1 MRCIWSNEI
10 RDLFYSLFLFFEEY
24 FLILGSLIK
33 NIISVKNLILII
45 GLLLLTSQLL
55 AQENSDSS
63 KAKKIEYAY
72 YPFAFYTPETQF
84 AFGVGGLAY
93 TRLGFERELQ
103 PSKLQASAYYTTNSQ
118 YSVSVIP
125 TLYFSGNA
133 KVISES
139 KFIYG
144 KEISKFYGVGNDT
157 PEIENPEYE
166 IGLFRFYTE
175 FGFQIGL
182 IKKLHLGLI
191 YEYTI
196 NDIIDKRENSL
207 LINNEVVGSDGGN
220 TSGLGFLLI
229 VDHRD
234 NIFYPTM
241 NGFFKFRA
249 IFNGSDLGSDFT
261 YNRFVVDFR
270 RYFNLGNSHILA
282 AQIYS
287 DATSG
292 NVPFFKLPALGGS
305 NRMRG
310 YFLGRYRDEVYLT
323 WQIEYRKIIWRR
335 IGAVAF
341 FGMGDV
347 ASDFDMLKI
356 TQFKYSYGFGLRYVF
371 DEEERLNVR
380 MDIGFGED
388 TSGLY
393 FSLEEAF

>member
-1 MRCIWSNEI
+1 M
-10 RDLFYSLFLFFEEY
+10 FYPIFLVLEEY
-24 FLILGSLIK
+24 FLILAPLIIK
-33 NIISVKNLILII
+33 IIPVKKTIILI
-45 GLLLLTSQLL
+45 GLLLSISQLV
-55 AQENSDSS
+55 AQDNSDSS
-63 KAKKIEYAY
+63 KVKKIEYAY

-93 TRLGFERELQ
+93 SRLGFEQELQ

-125 TLYFSGNA
+125 TLYFGGSA

-139 KFIYG
+139 KFIYS
-144 KEISKFYGVGNDT
+144 KEISKFYGIGNDT
-157 PEIENPEYE
+157 PEYENPEYE
-166 IGLFRFYTE
+166 ISLFRFYTE
-175 FGFQIGL
+175 IGSQIGL
-182 IKKLHLGLI
+182 IRNFHLGLI

-196 NDIIDKRENSL
+196 NDIIDKRENKI
-207 LINNEVVGSDGGN
+207 LINNEVVGSNGGN

-241 NGFFKFRA
+241 NGFFKFRM
-249 IFNGSDLGSDFT
+249 ILNGSDLGSDFT
-261 YNRFVVDFR
+261 YNRLVVDFR
-270 RYFNLGNSHILA
+270 RYFNLGNSHIIA
-282 AQIYS
+282 GQVYTE
-287 DATSG
+287 ATKG
-292 NVPFFKLPALGGS
+292 DVPFFKLPALGGS
-305 NRMRG
+305 HRMRG
-310 YFLGRYRDEVYLT
+310 YFQGRYADEVYLT

-347 ASDFDMLKI
+347 ASNFSNLKI

-380 MDIGFGED
+380 MDIGFGEN
-388 TSGLY
+388 TNGLY